1 MRKLVLMAAIFVLP
15 TVAQAQRFT
24 TAKKNGKDVVAHTR
38 RAPVV
43 VHKAFPPYGLGVHVY
58 SGRNAAPAAK

>member
-1 MRKLVLMAAIFVLP
+1 MHKLILLAAVLLLP
-15 TVAQAQRFT
+15 NVAQAQRFT
-24 TAKKNGKDVVAHTR
+24 TAKNGKDTVAHTR

-58 SGRNAAPAAK
+58 SGRGASPAAK

>member
-1 MRKLVLMAAIFVLP
+1 MRKLILLAAIFVLP
-15 TVAQAQRFT
+15 NVAQAQRFT
-24 TAKKNGKDVVAHTR
+24 TPRNGKDVVAHTR

-58 SGRNAAPAAK
+58 SGRDAAPAAK